1 MDRAWGSGPQGRG
14 FKSRRARVKEMV
26 LLEVIEKRLFE
37 ELNPKVRL
45 VLETGRYLIEGGG
58 KRLRPLL
65 TLLACGMCGGDPEKA
80 LPMGVGLEYIH
91 AASLLHDDVVDGAKK
106 RRGRD
111 SANLIF
117 GNEVAVLTGDY
128 MYAKALHLFS
138 TYGTIEMIKVVSQ
151 AVMDMAEAQVLEL
164 SKVGELIS
172 EEEYFQIIDGKTAVL
187 FGACLAVGGMAGGC
201 SRSDELY
208 EAGLRLGRAFQ
219 LIDDLLDYAGDPQ
232 KTGKP
237 VGNDLREGKT
247 TYPLLS
253 VLESLNPKE
262 VESLLRE
269 PNPQEERIERLRKE
283 VLRLGG
289 DVKTK
294 ERALEELEI
303 AKNIIKSFP
312 ENPYRE
318 EILRIMDFVAFREL

>member
-1 MDRAWGSGPQGRG
+1 MLFLESIE
-14 FKSRRARVKEMV
+14 RR
-26 LLEVIEKRLFE
+26 LIE

-58 KRLRPLL
+58 KRLRPLV
-65 TLLACGMCGGDPEKA
+65 TVLACGMCGGEPERA
-80 LPMGVGLEYIH
+80 LPLGVGLEYIH

-106 RRGRD
+106 RRGRE

-138 TYGTIEMIKVVSQ
+138 TYGTMEMIKLVSQ

-164 SKVGELIS
+164 SKVGELIT

-187 FGACLAVGGMAGGC
+187 FGTCMAVGGMSGGC
-201 SRSDELY
+201 DSKEKLY
-208 EAGLRLGRAFQ
+208 EAGLRMGRAFQ
-219 LIDDLLDYAGDPQ
+219 LIDDLLDYAGNPE

-253 VLESLNPKE
+253 VLKGLDEDE
-262 VESLLRE
+262 V
-269 PNPQEERIERLRKE
+269 RK
-283 VLRLGG
+283 VLRDTNPSQEAIDDLRRAVLSLGG
-289 DVKTK
+289 DLKTK
-294 ERALEELEI
+294 ERAILELSAAKDILSEFPDNPYKEELL
-303 AKNIIKSFP
+303 K
-312 ENPYRE
+312 
-318 EILRIMDFVAFREL
+318 IMDFVAFREL